1 MNLRELKTQFL
12 EYLEVER
19 GRSQLTIEN
28 YDHYLERFLKF
39 SEKEGVT
46 SAEEITLDLVRKFRL
61 FLNRFTDEH
70 NHELKKIT
78 QNYHII
84 ALRAFL
90 KYMTKRDI
98 KTLSSEKVELGDF
111 TRKQLD
117 VISVEELERMISAV
131 DTSKKEGLRDRAIL
145 ETLFSTGL
153 RVSELIGLNREQINL
168 ETGEFMVR
176 GKGRKDRVVFLD
188 KNSIDWLSR
197 YLGKRRDNAKPV
209 FIHFRGKEDI
219 SGDGEDK
226 RLTQRSIQRIVKKYA
241 KLGGVIRD
249 ITPHGLRH
257 LFATDLLQNG
267 ADIRSVQ
274 TMLGHAS
281 ITTTQIY
288 THVTNKQLK
297 EVHEAF
303 HGRRRNK

>member
-1 MNLRELKTQFL
+1 MNLRELKTEFL

-19 GRSQLTIEN
+19 NRSQLTIEN
-28 YDHYLERFLKF
+28 YDHYLERFLEF
-39 SEKEGVT
+39 SENEGVT
-46 SAEEITLDLVRKFRL
+46 APSQITLDVVRRFRL
-61 FLNRFTDEH
+61 FLNRFTD
-70 NHELKKIT
+70 NKGHELKKIT
-78 QNYHII
+78 QNYHVI

-90 KYMTKRDI
+90 KYMAKRDI
-98 KTLSSEKVELGDF
+98 NTLSSEKVELGDF
-111 TRKQLD
+111 SKKQLD
-117 VISVEELERMISAV
+117 VISVDEFERMIDAIDMSG
-131 DTSKKEGLRDRAIL
+131 KEGLRDRAIL

-153 RVSELIGLNREQINL
+153 RVSELVGLNRDQINL
-168 ETGEFMVR
+168 DTGEFLVR

-188 KNSIDWLSR
+188 TSAKSWLQQLLS
-197 YLGKRRDNAKPV
+197 KRKDNMKPV
-209 FIHFRGKEDI
+209 FINFRGNVDI
-219 SGDGEDK
+219 ASDGEDK
-226 RLTQRSIQRIVKKYA
+226 RITQRSIQRIVKKYA
-241 KLGGVIRD
+241 KLGGVVRE

-297 EVHEAF
+297 EVHDAF
-303 HGRRRNK
+303 HGRRRDK

>member
-1 MNLRELKTQFL
+1 MKLRELKTEFL

-28 YDHYLERFLKF
+28 YDHYLERFLEF
-39 SEKEGVT
+39 SEKEGLNKPKD
-46 SAEEITLDLVRKFRL
+46 ITLDLVRKFRL
-61 FLNRFTDEH
+61 FLNRFTDDKGK
-70 NHELKKIT
+70 ELKKIT

-90 KYMTKRDI
+90 KYMAKRDI
-98 KTLSSEKVELGDF
+98 STLAPEKVELGDF
-111 TRKQLD
+111 SKKQLD
-117 VISVEELERMISAV
+117 VISVEEFERMISAI

-153 RVSELIGLNREQINL
+153 RVSELVSLNRDQINL
-168 ETGEFMVR
+168 KTGEFMVR

-188 KNSIDWLSR
+188 ENSKNWLEK
-197 YLGKRRDNAKPV
+197 YLLKRKDNFKAV
-209 FIHFRGKEDI
+209 FINFRGKEDI
-219 SGDGEDK
+219 VSDGEGK
-226 RLTQRSIQRIVKKYA
+226 RLTQRSVQRIVKKYA
-241 KLGGVIRD
+241 KLGGVVRQ

-297 EVHEAF
+297 EIHRAF
-303 HGRRRNK
+303 HGKRRTK